1 MDRADTQAHGKKWK
15 AASPERRSLAAKMTE
30 ANKDRSKDGREE
42 THQERDGNT
51 AKRRER
57 HGRMSEAVTYS

>member
-15 AASPERRSLAAKMTE
+15 AASPERSLAAKMTE

-42 THQERDGNT
+42 PHQERDGN
-51 AKRRER
+51 ARKRRER
-57 HGRMSEAVTYS
+57 HGRTSEAVTYI